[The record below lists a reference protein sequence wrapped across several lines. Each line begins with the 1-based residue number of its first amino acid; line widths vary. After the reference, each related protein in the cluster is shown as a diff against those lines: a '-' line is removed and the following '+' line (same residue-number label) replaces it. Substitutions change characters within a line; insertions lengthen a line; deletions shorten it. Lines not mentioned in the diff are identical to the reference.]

1 MINFI
6 LAQVTG
12 GIALLLVMIGYFA
25 KNKSW
30 FYLFQILA
38 NVSYALSFIFSASL
52 VAGLNTIVS
61 TIRVIQLYYY
71 EKTTNKNAPSF
82 YIAIYSV
89 LYIIIGIIFFENA
102 YDIIPII
109 CPIIFTIAMW
119 MRNLQSIRYLM
130 VLPNIALGI
139 YAILCQAYTSALLS
153 VIEIIVLI
161 ISIIQFEFQKKHSH
175 KQINHTTNVNPI
187 NTTNISLDD
196 NNHRDNEIDNITNCD
211 NYDNSIIKSIDITSN
226 DIDINN
232 DSKGNRNDD
241 E

>member
-1 MINFI
+1 
-6 LAQVTG
+6 
-12 GIALLLVMIGYFA
+12 
-25 KNKSW
+25 
-30 FYLFQILA
+30 
-38 NVSYALSFIFSASL
+38 
-52 VAGLNTIVS
+52 
-61 TIRVIQLYYY
+61 
-71 EKTTNKNAPSF
+71 
-82 YIAIYSV
+82 
-89 LYIIIGIIFFENA
+89 
-102 YDIIPII
+102 
-109 CPIIFTIAMW
+109 MW

-130 VLPNIALGI
+130 ILPNIALGI

-187 NTTNISLDD
+187 NNTNISLDD